1 MMVDVTSRSRSS
13 VLAMQAVCALLL
25 TAPFLRDVYGVTAEP
40 TDGPSSPVYW
50 MRESAVGVAL
60 VAALVLC
67 WATARQGE
75 RGARTWAVVALI
87 LVGIRGVGNT
97 GECRQCQ
104 QHRRG
109 GRGAGL
115 RGAAGPL
122 RGGAAGPDSPTVDRL
137 APGQRCRSGSVTSPM
152 ACTALPEPPARE

>member
-25 TAPFLRDVYGVTAEP
+25 TAPFLRDVYVVTAEP
-40 TDGPSSPVYW
+40 TDGPSSPLYW

-87 LVGIRGVGNT
+87 LVGIRGVGTLVRAASVNSI
-97 GECRQCQ
+97 
-104 QHRRG
+104 
-109 GRGAGL
+109 GAGVVELASGALLALCAMVLLVLTVRRWRVL
-115 RGAAGPL
+115 RRVSAAGPG
-122 RGGAAGPDSPTVDRL
+122 R
-137 APGQRCRSGSVTSPM
+137 
-152 ACTALPEPPARE
+152 